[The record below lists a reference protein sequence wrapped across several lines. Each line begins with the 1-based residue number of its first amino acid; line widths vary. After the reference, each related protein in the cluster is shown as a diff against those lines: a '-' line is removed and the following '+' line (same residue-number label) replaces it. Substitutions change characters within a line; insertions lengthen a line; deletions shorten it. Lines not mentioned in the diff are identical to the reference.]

1 MQHSLSFPRRRVTI
15 ATKSLWVKGIPMAQI
30 IPFGQLADG
39 RIVHQITLQ
48 GGGLTAHML
57 TYGAVVR
64 DLRLAGHATPLVLG
78 FETLAPYIDF
88 PGYFGATVGPCANR
102 IGQGRFALNGTDYQ
116 LETNNAPNHLHGGSN
131 GISRQ
136 IWTIAAHTD
145 SSATFT
151 LTSHAK
157 DTGYPGTLNISLT
170 FSLLES
176 GVMDLQMQAT
186 TDAPTLCNLA
196 HHSYFNLNGGDI
208 RTHSLQIDA
217 DHYLPTDA
225 NLTSTGEV
233 AKTVGTPFDLRS
245 AKPLAEVCNAV
256 AIDTNV
262 CLSHG
267 PQPMRKVAVLAT
279 EAITLQVNT
288 DQPGLQI
295 YDTARVN
302 VPVAGLDDATYGP
315 YCGFAMEPQF
325 WPNAINNPDWAQP
338 VLNPGETYTQHT
350 QYVFSK
356 T

>member
-1 MQHSLSFPRRRVTI
+1 
-15 ATKSLWVKGIPMAQI
+15 MAQI
-30 IPFGQLADG
+30 IPFGELADG
-39 RIVHQITLQ
+39 RTIHQITLH
-48 GGGLTAHML
+48 GGGLTAQVL
-57 TYGAVVR
+57 TYGVVVR
-64 DLRLAGHATPLVLG
+64 DLRLDGHAEPLVLG
-78 FETLAPYIDF
+78 FETLAPYIDH

-102 IGQGRFALNGTDYQ
+102 IGDGRFTLNGQAYQ

-136 IWTIAAHTD
+136 IWTIADHTD
-145 SSATFT
+145 NSATFT

-157 DTGYPGTLNISLT
+157 DTGYPGTLNITLT
-170 FSLLES
+170 FTLLEN
-176 GVMDLQMQAT
+176 GVMDLRMQAT

-217 DHYLPTDA
+217 EHYLPTDA

-233 AKTVGTPFDLRS
+233 AKTAGTPFDLRNPTS
-245 AKPLAEVCNAV
+245 LAEVCSAV

-267 PQPMRKVAVLAT
+267 PQPLRKVAVLAAET
-279 EAITLQVNT
+279 VTMQVNT

-302 VPVAGLDDATYGP
+302 VPVAGLGGKFYGP

-338 VLNPGETYTQHT
+338 VLNPNETYTQHT
-350 QYVFSK
+350 QYVF
-356 T
+356 TCR

>member
-1 MQHSLSFPRRRVTI
+1 
-15 ATKSLWVKGIPMAQI
+15 MAQI

-39 RIVHQITLQ
+39 RTVHQITLQ
-48 GGGLTAHML
+48 GGGLTAQVL
-57 TYGAVVR
+57 TYGTVVR
-64 DLRLAGHATPLVLG
+64 DLRLEGHTTPLVLG
-78 FETLAPYIDF
+78 FETFAPYIDH

-102 IGQGRFALNGTDYQ
+102 IGQGRFMLNGQTYQ
-116 LETNNAPNHLHGGSN
+116 LEVNNAPNHLHGGSN

-136 IWTIAAHTD
+136 IWTIAEHTD

-151 LTSHAK
+151 LASHAK
-157 DTGYPGTLNISLT
+157 DTGYPGTLTISLT
-170 FSLLES
+170 LSLLDG
-176 GVMDLQMQAT
+176 GVMDFEMQAT
-186 TDAPTLCNLA
+186 TDAPTLCSLA

-225 NLTSTGEV
+225 DLTSTGEV
-233 AKTVGTPFDLRS
+233 AKTAGTPFDLHS
-245 AKPLAEVCNAV
+245 AKPLAEVCSVV

-262 CLSHG
+262 CLSHA
-267 PQPMRKVAVLAT
+267 PQPLRKVAVLAT
-279 EAITLQVNT
+279 DALALQVNT

-295 YDTARVN
+295 YDTARVD
-302 VPVAGLDDATYGP
+302 VPVAGLGGRTYGP
-315 YCGFAMEPQF
+315 YCGFALEPQL

-338 VLNPGETYTQHT
+338 VLNPNETYRQHT